1 MKWDWVWL
9 ALAAGVAVVGI
20 AVYGN
25 QNETVIVDKET
36 GERVVVKK
44 RAKACTSLK
53 GELRERVDA
62 CLAEVEP
69 IQLSKGARKELDRLM
84 RDRGLLTLS
93 PVKGFEDKGIA
104 GKDDLMAALM
114 GKDES
119 KAAKV
124 LRGQGHKIVIVPR
137 DLVGAVD
144 NDSHVLARLAHHSH
158 LEHFKLR
165 YVMAEAF
172 IYSIRKVPAGLK
184 ESTGADL
191 LAGLRARLAGT
202 PAPRQKWTPDAIRLI
217 GVMRTQGQT
226 LAMRHSVGKNVEST
240 LDDLAARLRRR
251 WEREVEPMGMGRL
264 EDRLDDIRLE
274 VHVVVERAPVE
285 PRDRLS
291 IFELFEMGIDGAM
304 FQHHEGVKNRKF
316 SYIPGSELVANSY
329 RDVDKMLRRMVE
341 EGGWRDKR
349 PWEDRQTELDLIR
362 TVHFMEREV
371 GGGAGAIELYRG
383 MPQVS
388 MESMTDEKIR
398 SMLVNGGEW
407 WVNNLLPDNSFE
419 YKYWP
424 TQNRKSTD
432 YNEVRHILGTRD
444 LADVWRYR
452 QDPRYLKA
460 SRRSM
465 EWLMQ
470 YAIYGDQPE
479 DPRANLP
486 HPSVNSMLFRYP
498 SVAERRAGLTK
509 KQPNQKLGTVA
520 VALLGWI
527 AYADASGDKQF
538 DADIRKMG
546 EYVLSQQNEAG
557 KFQAY
562 NVPRN
567 HSYFGNKN
575 DIVPGEAAL
584 ALGMLAEY
592 FDEPRWLDSFPK
604 FLDYY
609 TPWFRERAKRQNPY
623 GRWPHNTYSN
633 NDRLDLV
640 QFGPWSVM
648 ASKQYYKMRGDERAA
663 DFGLEVADWMIDNYQ
678 WSGDRSPWPDYV
690 GGYYKMPTE
699 LPAMQTF
706 CYSEGTAAAYT
717 IASRYKPENKKYE
730 TATHEAI
737 RFLDV
742 MQFDM
747 RDSYFVARP
756 DMVFGGVK
764 YTMNENKVRT
774 DYVGHGLS
782 TLSQFLDARE
792 WDPAYDRKLPDPRI
806 LDPILRVP
814 GDPEAGTITEL
825 TQP

>member
-9 ALAAGVAVVGI
+9 ALAAGVAVIGI
-20 AVYGN
+20 AMYSN
-25 QNETVIVDKET
+25 QNETVIVDNET
-36 GERVVVKK
+36 GEKVVVKK
-44 RAKACTSLK
+44 RAQACRSLK
-53 GELRERVDA
+53 GELTERVDA
-62 CLAEVEP
+62 CLGELEP
-69 IQLSKGARKELDRLM
+69 IKLSKSATKTLKKM
-84 RDRGLLTLS
+84 MSDRGLLTIGAVDGYPDRGLAGHDD
-93 PVKGFEDKGIA
+93 VK
-104 GKDDLMAALM
+104 AALLQ
-114 GKDES
+114 KDEA

-124 LRGQGHKIVIVPR
+124 LRGQNFKVVVVPR

-144 NDSHVLARLAHHSH
+144 RDSYVLSRLAHHSH

-165 YVMAEAF
+165 HVTADAF
-172 IYSIRKVPAGLK
+172 IYTVRKTPFGLK
-184 ESTGADL
+184 EETGAAM
-191 LAGLRARLAGT
+191 LAGLRARLEGT
-202 PAPRQKWTPDAIRLI
+202 PVPRQAWTPDAIRLI
-217 GVMRTQGQT
+217 GVIRTQGKA
-226 LAMRHSVGKNVEST
+226 LAMRHVVGKNIESV
-240 LDDLAARLRRR
+240 LDDLASKLRRR
-251 WEREVEPMGMGRL
+251 WEREVEPQGQGRI

-274 VHVVVERAPVE
+274 VHVVIERAVVE
-285 PRDRLS
+285 PRDRLA
-291 IFELFEMGIDGAM
+291 IFELFEMGIDGAI
-304 FQHHEGVKNRKF
+304 FQHHEGVKDRKF
-316 SYIPGSELVANSY
+316 TFIPGSELMTNSY
-329 RDVDKMLRRMVE
+329 RNVDKMLRRMVE
-341 EGGWRDKR
+341 DGGWRDKR
-349 PWEDRQTELDLIR
+349 PWEDRKTELDLIR

-383 MPQVS
+383 LPKVS
-388 MESMTDEKIR
+388 MESMTDTKIR

-424 TQNRKSTD
+424 TQNRRSED
-432 YNEVRHILGTRD
+432 YNEVRHILGARD

-460 SRRSM
+460 SQRSM
-465 EWLMQ
+465 AWLMQ
-470 YAIYGDQPE
+470 YAIYGDDPE
-479 DPRANLP
+479 DTTANLP
-486 HPSVNSMLFRYP
+486 HPSVGSMLFRYP
-498 SVAERRAGLTK
+498 SVREFKNRLTK

-520 VALLGWI
+520 VALLGWV
-527 AYADASGDKQF
+527 AYADASGDHQY
-538 DADIRKMG
+538 DADIRKMAK
-546 EYVLSQQNEAG
+546 YVQSQQNAEG

-567 HSYFGNKN
+567 HSYYGNKN

-584 ALGMLAEY
+584 ALGMVGEY
-592 FDEPRWLDSFPK
+592 FDEPEWSDFFPK

-609 TPWFRERAKRQNPY
+609 TPWFRERAVKKNPY

-633 NDRLDLV
+633 TDRLDLV

-648 ASKQYYKMRGDERAA
+648 ASKQYYRLRGDERAA
-663 DFGLEVADWMIDNYQ
+663 RFGLEVSDWMIDNYQ
-678 WSGDRSPWPDYV
+678 WSQERSPFPDYI

-717 IASRYKPENKKYE
+717 IASRFQPDNKKYE
-730 TATHEAI
+730 VSTHEAI

-747 RDSYFVARP
+747 RDAYFVARP
-756 DMVFGGVK
+756 EKVFGGVK

-792 WDPAYDRKLPDPRI
+792 WDPASTLDVPDPTI
-806 LDPILRVP
+806 LDPVLRVP
-814 GDPEAGTITEL
+814 GDPEAGAVTEL
-825 TQP
+825 ATP